1 MPRQARLDA
10 PETLH
15 HIIVRCDEDVYFTEL
30 VRYIH
35 HQTET
40 GLNEKYS
47 HREDL
52 SILSIH
58 CFMAMTLSD
67 CQEPACL

>member
-15 HIIVRCDEDVYFTEL
+15 HIIVRCDEDAYFTEL

-35 HQTET
+35 
-40 GLNEKYS
+40 LNPLRAGVVK
-47 HREDL
+47 
-52 SILSIH
+52 
-58 CFMAMTLSD
+58 TL
-67 CQEPACL
+67 A

>member
-40 GLNEKYS
+40 GLNEKY
-47 HREDL
+47 
-52 SILSIH
+52 
-58 CFMAMTLSD
+58 
-67 CQEPACL
+67 